1 MQWRIGGV
9 SCARVF
15 RSVFIPATRTGSQGR
30 YLLVS
35 VCCPAR
41 GVTLRD
47 AAVVV
52 VVDTSPQQRLLTPLP
67 TTRNGGGEHVLETL
81 NPRPHHGMGS
91 AGKEVFGLWSAA
103 EVQL

>member
-1 MQWRIGGV
+1 
-9 SCARVF
+9 VF
-15 RSVFIPATRTGSQGR
+15 RSVFVPATREGSRGR

-35 VCCPAR
+35 ICCLAR

-52 VVDTSPQQRLLTPLP
+52 VVDSSPQQRLQPPLP

-81 NPRPHHGMGS
+81 NPHPHNGMDS
-91 AGKEVFGLWSAA
+91 AGKEVFGLGSAA